1 MLCHK
6 KKKAMGETFLFFFFG
21 FFVLFSAFMVIKS
34 KNPVYS
40 VLFLILVFCNSAGLL
55 LLLNLDF
62 FALIFLIV
70 YVGAIAVLFLFVVMM
85 LNIKL
90 SEVQESIFHYLPIG
104 GFVGLIFFVEFYFLF
119 HQEFVPLQ
127 TSSVSSQVD
136 LPLQFYLSSAVG
148 FVFYG
153 LTTKNFAQR
162 FQEYSQH
169 FHQELETFDQFAA
182 SSLDYVI
189 WPIFVNS
196 KTPVEALGQVLYTYY
211 FYFFL
216 LASLIL
222 LVAMIG
228 AIMLTLNPHRSVK
241 RQEVFEQNARD
252 FSKTVQKIRTFE

>member
-1 MLCHK
+1 
-6 KKKAMGETFLFFFFG
+6 MGETFLFCFFS
-21 FFVLFSAFMVIKS
+21 FFVLFSAFMVIRS

-85 LNIKL
+85 LNITV
-90 SEVQESIFHYLPIG
+90 SEVEESIFHYLPIG
-104 GFVGLIFFVEFYFLF
+104 GFIGFIFFLEFYYLFSEEFVALNTENSGNLWSFMETLEFYFFTFISFMLYG
-119 HQEFVPLQ
+119 LQ
-127 TSSVSSQVD
+127 TENLLCRYQKFSESFWSTKSSD
-136 LPLQFYLSSAVG
+136 ALLF
-148 FVFYG
+148 
-153 LTTKNFAQR
+153 
-162 FQEYSQH
+162 
-169 FHQELETFDQFAA
+169 
-182 SSLDYVI
+182 DYVT
-189 WPIFVNS
+189 WPGFIDS

-216 LASLIL
+216 LASVIL

-228 AIMLTLNPHRSVK
+228 AIMLTLNQTRAVK

-252 FSKTVQKIRTFE
+252 FSQTVQKIRTFK

>member
-1 MLCHK
+1 
-6 KKKAMGETFLFFFFG
+6 MGETFLFLFFS
-21 FFVLFSAFMVIKS
+21 FFVLFSAFMVIRS

-85 LNIKL
+85 LNIKIA
-90 SEVQESIFHYLPIG
+90 EVQESIFHYLPIG
-104 GFVGLIFFVEFYFLF
+104 GFIGLIFFIEFYFLF
-119 HQEFVPLQ
+119 NQEFVPLQ
-127 TSSVSSQVD
+127 LQNFSSLNTNS
-136 LPLQFYLSSAVG
+136 LTLQFYFFSLIA
-148 FVFYG
+148 FIFYG
-153 LTTKNFAQR
+153 LTTAEFSQKFKA
-162 FQEYSQH
+162 YSTSFFEEIQN
-169 FHQELETFDQFAA
+169 LEQFAPQTV
-182 SSLDYVI
+182 DYLI
-189 WPIFVNS
+189 WPTFINA

-216 LASLIL
+216 VASLIL
-222 LVAMIG
+222 LISMIG